1 MEYKLEIMLQELG
14 YSVQAQIGMMSKL
27 EETNREYGFVMSNAI
42 QHDLFNIILKA
53 TDTSKRFA
61 STGNII
67 LLSDRYYVSAIGLQY
82 YFTKY
87 TSLTVLGVAH
97 DLEHALH
104 YSENNV
110 VDLLIIMGFQ
120 CNEKNYEAIRILRD
134 RDGTNIIMWALQ
146 DLLISDI
153 CRSHNILSSF
163 SSHRPL
169 DEFVE
174 YIEQESLL
182 IRKQPVVV
190 QQTDCTEEPTDVE
203 EREIGFFNQL
213 IKKLRLRR

>member
-14 YSVQAQIGMMSKL
+14 YSVQVQIEMMSKL
-27 EETNREYGFVMSNAI
+27 EEINREHGFVMSNAV
-42 QHDLFNIILKA
+42 QLDLFNIILKA
-53 TDTSKRFA
+53 TDTSKRFV
-61 STGNII
+61 STGNVI

-82 YFTKY
+82 YFKKY
-87 TSLTVLGVAH
+87 TNLVALGVAY
-97 DLEHALH
+97 DLEHVLY

-120 CNEKNYEAIRILRD
+120 CNEKNYEAIQILRD
-134 RDGTNIIMWALQ
+134 RDGTNIMIWALQ
-146 DLLISDI
+146 DQLISGI
-153 CRSHNILSSF
+153 CRSYNILNSF
-163 SSHRPL
+163 NSHRPL